1 MTEANKTIQTMQAK
15 IGQQESLLERQ
26 AKQILD
32 AELYSKKY
40 NLKLYNIPEDN
51 NESQS
56 TLLKKLKDIL
66 GDIGINMWDLYID
79 NIHRLPSGGKG
90 PKPVIITFVSKLD
103 RDYVWYNNYK
113 LKGNSRN
120 IFMRE
125 HFDSVTEKNICT
137 LLPIR
142 REALLQ
148 KRKVKLMGDKLSI
161 EGKIYTV
168 SNLKTLPPELD
179 PRKIA
184 TKETENY
191 LFFYIGDKCFYRS
204 KYIKK
209 QKSNG

>member
-90 PKPVIITFVSKLD
+90 PKPVIVKFVSKLD

-125 HFDSVTEKNICT
+125 HFDSVTEKNIRT

-161 EGKIYTV
+161 DGKIYTC
-168 SNLKTLPPELD
+168 K
-179 PRKIA
+179 
-184 TKETENY
+184 
-191 LFFYIGDKCFYRS
+191 
-204 KYIKK
+204 
-209 QKSNG
+209 